1 MTNEKNYTQKSG
13 RGEFNRDSHSPV
25 AYAMTDDGLRL
36 PVIDITRPEFALPDD
51 TASVAALDAAVR
63 EAERRNALIPG
74 FVMRFMLRSAAR
86 RSRLLADIME
96 PEATYLAGLTTY
108 IMKLGLENLPPPFTT
123 DIDRRLVSAPPV
135 TAMRL
140 RLQQVV
146 KLLADGVEPLLAAN
160 SAAPLVLIN
169 IGGGPAID
177 SLNAL
182 ILLRCRNPALLARP
196 MAIHVLDID
205 AAGPRFGAAALAA
218 LSVQD
223 QPLTG
228 LDITLTHDQ
237 YDWNAPPLA
246 ELAGQAASQGAIVAA
261 SSEGALFEY
270 GSDDAIVA
278 NLLALHKDRR
288 GAKVVVGS
296 VTSTDALHRQSIA
309 NTRFKLAP
317 RGLEGFRPLAE
328 RGGFRIAR
336 SEAAPLGDQVLLEP
350 I

>member
-1 MTNEKNYTQKSG
+1 M
-13 RGEFNRDSHSPV
+13 
-25 AYAMTDDGLRL
+25 
-36 PVIDITRPEFALPDD
+36 
-51 TASVAALDAAVR
+51 R

-108 IMKLGLENLPPPFTT
+108 IMKLGVENLPPPFTT

-146 KLLADGVEPLLAAN
+146 KLLADGLEPLLAAN

-182 ILLRCRNPALLARP
+182 ILLRRRNPALLARP
-196 MAIHVLDID
+196 TVIHVLDID

-218 LSVQD
+218 LSAPD
-223 QPLTG
+223 QPLAG

-237 YDWNAPPLA
+237 YDWNVPPPLA
-246 ELAGQAASQGAIVAA
+246 DLAGQAASQGAIVAA

-288 GAKVVVGS
+288 GAKVMVGS

-309 NTRFKLAP
+309 NTRFKLVP

>member
-1 MTNEKNYTQKSG
+1 MDSANSKS
-13 RGEFNRDSHSPV
+13 DLV
-25 AYAMTDDGLRL
+25 YATTDDGLRL

-51 TASVAALDAAVR
+51 AASIAALDAAVR

-74 FVMRFMLRSAAR
+74 FVMRFMMQSAAR

-96 PEATYLAGLTTY
+96 PDATYLAGLTTY
-108 IMKLGLENLPPPFTT
+108 IMKLGVENLPPPFTT

-146 KLLADGVEPLLAAN
+146 KLMADGLEPLLAAN

-177 SLNAL
+177 SLDAL
-182 ILLRCRNPALLARP
+182 ILLRRRNAALLARP
-196 MAIHVLDID
+196 IAIRVLDID

-218 LSVQD
+218 LSAQD
-223 QPLTG
+223 QPLVG
-228 LDITLTHDQ
+228 LDITFTHEH
-237 YDWNAPPLA
+237 YDWNKRALLGDLVYRA
-246 ELAGQAASQGAIVAA
+246 TAQGGILAG

-270 GSDDAIVA
+270 GSDDAVVA
-278 NLLALHKDRR
+278 NLLTLRHGGR
-288 GAKVVVGS
+288 GAKLVAGS
-296 VTSTDALHRQSIA
+296 VTSADALHRQSVA
-309 NTRFKLAP
+309 NTRFKLVP

-336 SEAAPLGDQVLLEP
+336 SETASLGDQVLLEP
-350 I
+350 V